1 MIDLKVPD
9 MHCEKCVS
17 RIHETLEAA
26 QISHEIDLSK
36 KIVSVADDQ
45 VDKARSAMDVQP
57 AHRLLSIKRENISS
71 KMIAKSNNQ

>member
-45 VDKARSAMDVQP
+45 VDKARSAMDE
-57 AHRLLSIKRENISS
+57 IGFSS
-71 KMIAKSNNQ
+71 KRPGFVARLFGQ

>member
-36 KIVSVADDQ
+36 KMVSVADDQ
-45 VDKARSAMDVQP
+45 VDKARSAMDE
-57 AHRLLSIKRENISS
+57 IGFSS
-71 KMIAKSNNQ
+71 KKPGFFARLFGK